1 MSSTLETN
9 GYLEEVEATL
19 ASVLVDTSPPGRVDG
34 EMIMT
39 AARHLCVSGG
49 GKRIR
54 PILVHH
60 FGAAVG
66 VPADARLVRI
76 GVAAELIH
84 SASLLHD
91 DVVDAGM
98 FRRGRPT
105 VNSLWGNVV
114 AVMSGDMVLT
124 VALQQLTALDMQLTQ
139 DALACVHEMTRGTIA
154 ELEARGDL
162 EMPIARMRVVADG
175 KTGALFAFCGIAAAH
190 MGKDEAAAAAFEE
203 FGRRLGIAFQIA
215 DDIKDLVALDE
226 GKPRFADLAS
236 KTPSLPVLIAAH
248 KSPELKRRIL
258 DAWSFGELRDDR
270 LRELG
275 LAVIETGAVD
285 EAIRMMKAEV
295 RTALEVFRPYA
306 ETEGGRALVGYA
318 RQLEAA
324 FDERHDRSDRERNGH
339 EGHPVDGAEAPRQQ
353 RAV

>member
-1 MSSTLETN
+1 MSSTPETN

-54 PILVHH
+54 PLLVHH
-60 FGAAVG
+60 FGAALG
-66 VPADARLVRI
+66 VPAERLVRI

-124 VALQQLTALDMQLTQ
+124 VALQQLTALDMQLTL

-162 EMPIARMRVVADG
+162 DMPIPRMRVVADG

-190 MGKDEAAAAAFEE
+190 MAKDETAAAAFEE

-215 DDIKDLVALDE
+215 DDVKDLVALDE

-258 DAWSFGELRDDR
+258 DAWSFGELRAER

-295 RTALEVFRPYA
+295 SAALEAFRPYA
-306 ETEGGRALVGYA
+306 ETAGGLALVGYA

-324 FDERHDRSDRERNGH
+324 FDERHDRADRERSGH
-339 EGHPVDGAEAPRQQ
+339 EGHAVDGTEAARER